1 MSEEIDVR
9 DFDIVKPAE
18 AKNGEVFVED
28 GLVLSREEKQAI
40 NLVKELVDIGRMPRK
55 EAFALLR
62 CLARFDQNA
71 QMEEEGD
78 VDYDEAFDLSK
89 EIGEVLKSVRLL
101 RKSILS
107 PSGKSL
113 RSGVTVGEAKDVIS
127 MSNSMINTL
136 VKTHEKVVNMERYRA
151 VEQATVDILREL
163 DTDRVFAR
171 ELNEYVES
179 EERTQDGPLIRRF
192 IDALSARLEG

>member
-1 MSEEIDVR
+1 MSEVDVS
-9 DFDIVKPAE
+9 DFDVQRPP
-18 AKNGEVFVED
+18 VRED
-28 GLVLSREEKQAI
+28 LTTESDYRLSREEKQAL
-40 NLVKELVDIGRMPRK
+40 NTVKEMLDLGRVPKK

-62 CLARFDQNA
+62 ALAAFDHNS
-71 QMEEEGD
+71 QMEEDD
-78 VDYDEAFDLSK
+78 VDYDESFDLSK
-89 EIGEVLKSVRLL
+89 EISEVLKSVRLL

-113 RSGVTVGEAKDVIS
+113 KSGVTVGEAKDVIS

-163 DTDRVFAR
+163 DSDREFMR
-171 ELNEYVES
+171 EFNEHIEAGGS
-179 EERTQDGPLIRRF
+179 GEGPLVRKF
-192 IDALSARLEG
+192 IEALEVRLEG

>member
-1 MSEEIDVR
+1 MSEVDVS
-9 DFDIVKPAE
+9 DFDVQRPP
-18 AKNGEVFVED
+18 VRED
-28 GLVLSREEKQAI
+28 LTTESDYRLSREEKQAL
-40 NLVKELVDIGRMPRK
+40 NTVKEMLDLGRVPKK

-62 CLARFDQNA
+62 ALGAIDHNS
-71 QMEEEGD
+71 QMVE
-78 VDYDEAFDLSK
+78 VFVVYDESFDLSK
-89 EIGEVLKSVRLL
+89 EISEVLKSVRLL

-113 RSGVTVGEAKDVIS
+113 KSGVTVGEAKDVIS

-163 DTDRVFAR
+163 DSDREFMR
-171 ELNEYVES
+171 ELNEHIEAGGS
-179 EERTQDGPLIRRF
+179 GEGPLVRKF
-192 IDALSARLEG
+192 IEALEVRLEG

>member
-1 MSEEIDVR
+1 MSEVDVS
-9 DFDIVKPAE
+9 DFDVQRPP
-18 AKNGEVFVED
+18 VRED
-28 GLVLSREEKQAI
+28 LTTESDYRLSREEKQAL
-40 NLVKELVDIGRMPRK
+40 NTVKEMLDLGRVPKK

-62 CLARFDQNA
+62 ALAAFDHNS
-71 QMEEEGD
+71 QMEEDD
-78 VDYDEAFDLSK
+78 VDYDESFDLSK
-89 EIGEVLKSVRLL
+89 EISEVLRSVRLL

-113 RSGVTVGEAKDVIS
+113 KSGVTVGEAKDVIS

-163 DTDRVFAR
+163 DSDREFMR
-171 ELNEYVES
+171 ELNEHIEAGGS
-179 EERTQDGPLIRRF
+179 GEGPLVRKF
-192 IDALSARLEG
+192 IEALEVRLEG